1 MSGGT
6 IIIHAKIREILTNPL
21 VSGQLPGPMKVIV
34 DLVMDKED
42 GDWDQHDKQAVA
54 EAVEWALLNCR

>member
-6 IIIHAKIREILTNPL
+6 IIIHAKVREVLTNPL
-21 VSGQLPGPMKVIV
+21 VHGQLPQAMAVVV
-34 DLVMDKED
+34 DTVLDKED
-42 GDWDQHDKQAVA
+42 GDWDHHDKQVVA